1 MNMMKRFFYLAAIFV
16 TVLCTA
22 TAQQTY
28 DIRLNLNP
36 PVKVPLRQNMR
47 QDNSVSYGGQ
57 TMKSV
62 NNVKTD
68 LVFSIMEKKGDN
80 YIINAV
86 INKIEVENEGMGQ
99 TQKISSE
106 DSENSFNK
114 TIKKMTHNVVK
125 AEITPYFEVVGE
137 PVAVTE
143 GVDNEVAKAIMKSFT
158 DLLSELY
165 HASVKKG
172 DSWTVEDKEAG
183 SKNVYTLTD
192 VTEHSYLINAK
203 LSIDGDF
210 QGAAV
215 SGVGSMNVEIDRAT
229 GVPLYGLM
237 TLPLKG
243 SAMAEGM
250 MINIETNTTSSFEL
264 AQ

>member
-1 MNMMKRFFYLAAIFV
+1 
-16 TVLCTA
+16 
-22 TAQQTY
+22 
-28 DIRLNLNP
+28 
-36 PVKVPLRQNMR
+36 
-47 QDNSVSYGGQ
+47 
-57 TMKSV
+57 
-62 NNVKTD
+62 
-68 LVFSIMEKKGDN
+68 
-80 YIINAV
+80 
-86 INKIEVENEGMGQ
+86 
-99 TQKISSE
+99 
-106 DSENSFNK
+106 
-114 TIKKMTHNVVK
+114 
-125 AEITPYFEVVGE
+125 
-137 PVAVTE
+137 
-143 GVDNEVAKAIMKSFT
+143 MKSFT

-215 SGVGSMNVEIDRAT
+215 SGIGSMNVEIDRAT

-250 MINIETNTTSSFEL
+250 TINIETNTTSSFEF